1 MFINYVT
8 KADKLVRIDHPGNN
22 LRNLDLV
29 GIYLLRQNLALKPQD
44 QEIIRWLAELG
55 FNNQRL
61 LLINFEKKDHQ
72 IFLYKEEHDK
82 LVETA
87 YTNATEQSETICIKG
102 LHEKSN
108 ASPYLK
114 ILETNYKYG
123 WVDLVCCRIIIRSW

>member
-82 LVETA
+82 LV
-87 YTNATEQSETICIKG
+87 
-102 LHEKSN
+102 
-108 ASPYLK
+108 
-114 ILETNYKYG
+114 
-123 WVDLVCCRIIIRSW
+123 